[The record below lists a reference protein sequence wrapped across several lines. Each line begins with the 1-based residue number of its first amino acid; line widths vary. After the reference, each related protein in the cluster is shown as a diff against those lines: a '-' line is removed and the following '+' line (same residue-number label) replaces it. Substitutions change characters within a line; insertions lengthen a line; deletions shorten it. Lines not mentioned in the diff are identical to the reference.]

1 MVALTLHFL
10 DGGNINDYS
19 YFDILKDL
27 VKFLTVQLFDF
38 CHFRRNYLIF
48 APLLNTY
55 LLFYFFYDQ

>member
-27 VKFLTVQLFDF
+27 VKFLTVQLFNF
-38 CHFRRNYLIF
+38 SHFRRIIL
-48 APLLNTY
+48 PL
-55 LLFYFFYDQ
+55 F